1 VNRQGQTIALLG
13 CTSISGFQ
21 HEISYVVSNS
31 QQKGGAAL
39 CEPNRLFAAIK
50 AAKRHSSSVIVMIH
64 GGNEHQ
70 RDPTSGV
77 QQLITGARQAGAT
90 LILNHHPQ
98 VLGGF
103 KWDGHS
109 FVATSLGSFLFDQTI
124 WSTFESALLRLY
136 IRNGKLIRVTALPLM
151 LHRYR
156 PHAVVGD
163 LANSVARGLSG
174 RQPGPWLVESGLI
187 EADLHGHRQR
197 HSARI
202 SLQADQ
208 DGGSL
213 WQLPKGVTASWG
225 GGAGRV
231 EWGRDLLWVGSFE
244 DELVGAGKQVGA
256 LWGPATADKRP
267 QPDAAYA
274 GQLGVLLQRSP
285 ANRSPVVLSPLHRIP
300 VQAGD
305 QLSIIGM
312 ARGNPKGAPR
322 LLLSWYTARRG
333 ISQARLPWEMPRLN
347 PNKWSPFRLDVT
359 APKHTV
365 ALGLHFLLSPI
376 RTNKNKINLDNIRII
391 HWSKAS
397 KATANTQ
404 YDWIRIKGRGDL
416 ELQAEFLPGAE
427 AFVPAPTAEPWP
439 AAQTN

>member
-1 VNRQGQTIALLG
+1 
-13 CTSISGFQ
+13 
-21 HEISYVVSNS
+21 
-31 QQKGGAAL
+31 
-39 CEPNRLFAAIK
+39 
-50 AAKRHSSSVIVMIH
+50 
-64 GGNEHQ
+64 
-70 RDPTSGV
+70 
-77 QQLITGARQAGAT
+77 
-90 LILNHHPQ
+90 
-98 VLGGF
+98 
-103 KWDGHS
+103 
-109 FVATSLGSFLFDQTI
+109 
-124 WSTFESALLRLY
+124 
-136 IRNGKLIRVTALPLM
+136 
-151 LHRYR
+151 
-156 PHAVVGD
+156 
-163 LANSVARGLSG
+163 
-174 RQPGPWLVESGLI
+174 
-187 EADLHGHRQR
+187 
-197 HSARI
+197 
-202 SLQADQ
+202 
-208 DGGSL
+208 
-213 WQLPKGVTASWG
+213 
-225 GGAGRV
+225 
-231 EWGRDLLWVGSFE
+231 
-244 DELVGAGKQVGA
+244 
-256 LWGPATADKRP
+256 
-267 QPDAAYA
+267 
-274 GQLGVLLQRSP
+274 VLLQRSP

-312 ARGNPKGAPR
+312 ARGNPQGSPR

-333 ISQARLPWEMPRLN
+333 TSQARLPWAMPRLN